1 MMRNRPQL
9 RGLLNTLALS
19 LGAAA
24 AVLVLLNGVL
34 RETHAPERAVAAE
47 AALEGPAGEAEA
59 VNDDH
64 GAPGADGR
72 KWCGEHDVAEDE
84 CAICVP
90 ARAPALAPGESLKLR
105 LPSGAS
111 ASKVGLEI
119 ESGHIA
125 AAASGV
131 RAACRV
137 AYNQAQLARIAPLA
151 GGIVSEVFVDL
162 GDTVE
167 AGQTLVRMASP
178 ELAEALRIYREAE
191 AQRDLAASAY
201 QREKSLHER
210 GISSGRDFQEAAAEQ
225 RRAQAAVEAARQGL
239 TLLGFDEHNGEG
251 ALTLRAPFAGT
262 IIERNAV
269 AGEAVE
275 RGAALLTVAD
285 LSTMW
290 IELSLPQPLM
300 YAVHT
305 GDPVQAQFESLP
317 DAPVEARIDWVAPF
331 LDEGSRTL
339 RARAVAANPEGLLKQ
354 GMYGEVLLEAGAAA
368 QTALQLPSDA
378 VHYYDGLPF
387 MFVQVA
393 DDLFDVRRVVAGA
406 SRDSRIEILDGLR
419 ADDRVVT
426 GRSHVLKSEFLKS
439 RLGAGCVDD

>member
-9 RGLLNTLALS
+9 RGLLNTLALG
-19 LGAAA
+19 LGLAA
-24 AVLVLLNGVL
+24 AVLVLLNGAL
-34 RETHAPERAVAAE
+34 REVRAPGPAAAQAV
-47 AALEGPAGEAEA
+47 LETPAGEAEA
-59 VNDDH
+59 SDAESHAHDH
-64 GAPGADGR
+64 GDGT
-72 KWCGEHDVAEDE
+72 WCREHDLAEDE

-90 ARAPALAPGESLKLR
+90 DRAAALAPGESLKLR

-111 ASKVGLEI
+111 ADKAGVTLETG
-119 ESGHIA
+119 SPA
-125 AAASGV
+125 AAAPGV

-151 GGIVSEVFVDL
+151 GGIVAEVCADL
-162 GDTVE
+162 GDEVA
-167 AGQTLVRMASP
+167 AGQPLVRLTSP
-178 ELAEALRIYREAE
+178 ELAEALRVYREAE
-191 AQRDLAASAY
+191 ARRDLAASAY

-225 RRAQAAVEAARQGL
+225 RRAQAAAEAARQGL
-239 TLLGFDEHNGEG
+239 VLLGFDEHNGEG

-275 RGAALLTVAD
+275 RGAALFTVAD
-285 LSTMW
+285 LSSMW
-290 IELSLPQPLM
+290 IELSLPQTLM
-300 YAVHT
+300 YAVRV
-305 GDPVQAQFESLP
+305 GDTVQARFEALP
-317 DAPVEARIDWVAPF
+317 GEPIEARVDWVAPS
-331 LDEGSRTL
+331 LEEDSRTL
-339 RARAVAANPEGLLKQ
+339 RARAVAANAAGLLKQ
-354 GMYGEVLLEAGAAA
+354 GMYGEISTGAGAAG

-387 MFVQVA
+387 VFVRVE